1 MVHFTFAFLLFTFAF
16 LLGVSMQAPNQQQSP
31 QLLPEVKH
39 IIAVSSGK
47 GGVGK
52 TTVSVNLAIS
62 LAKTGASV
70 GLLDADIYGPNVPLM
85 MGLNQQ
91 PDVHDDEKI
100 IPLEAH
106 GVRFMSLGVITD
118 ANTPI
123 IWRGPIVG
131 KVIQQFMMDV
141 HWGEL
146 DYLVVDLPPGTGDA
160 QLTLSQTVPLSG
172 AVIVTTPQNVAL
184 EDVHRGIE
192 MFRKVNVPL
201 LGIVEN
207 MSYFLCPCCGDKTP
221 LFGDG
226 GGTRVADAFS
236 LPLLGQI
243 PIQPEIRIGG
253 DEGQPISL
261 GDNEPARSFA
271 DIAKKLKEMLG
282 ESAQAAPTITIS

>member
-31 QLLPEVKH
+31 QLLPGVKH

>member
-1 MVHFTFAFLLFTFAF
+1 
-16 LLGVSMQAPNQQQSP
+16 MQAPNQQQSP
-31 QLLPEVKH
+31 QLLPGVKH

-271 DIAKKLKEMLG
+271 DVAKKLKEMLG

>member
-1 MVHFTFAFLLFTFAF
+1 
-16 LLGVSMQAPNQQQSP
+16 MQAPNQQQSP
-31 QLLPEVKH
+31 QLLPGVKH

-172 AVIVTTPQNVAL
+172 AVIVTTPQNVAI

-271 DIAKKLKEMLG
+271 DVAKKLKEMLG

>member
-1 MVHFTFAFLLFTFAF
+1 
-16 LLGVSMQAPNQQQSP
+16 MQAPNQP
-31 QLLPEVKH
+31 GPTRLLPGVKH

-52 TTVSVNLAIS
+52 TTVSVNLSIA
-62 LAKTGASV
+62 LARAGSRV

-85 MGLNQQ
+85 MGLSRQ
-91 PDVHDDEKI
+91 PDSDGEKI
-100 IPLEAH
+100 VPLKAH
-106 GVRFMSLGVITD
+106 GVHFMSLGVMTD
-118 ANTPI
+118 ENTPS

-141 HWGEL
+141 LWGDL
-146 DYLVVDLPPGTGDA
+146 DFLVVDLPPGTGDA

-201 LGIVEN
+201 LGVIEN
-207 MSYFLCPCCGDKTP
+207 MSYFLCPCCGDRTP
-221 LFGDG
+221 IFGGG
-226 GGTRVADAFS
+226 GGTRIAEAFG

-271 DIAKKLKEMLG
+271 AIAQQIRDILG
-282 ESAQAAPTITIS
+282 ESSQAMPEITMV

>member
-31 QLLPEVKH
+31 QLLPGVKH

-172 AVIVTTPQNVAL
+172 AVIVTTPQNVAI

>member
-1 MVHFTFAFLLFTFAF
+1 
-16 LLGVSMQAPNQQQSP
+16 MQAPNQQQSP
-31 QLLPEVKH
+31 RLLPGVKH

-62 LAKTGASV
+62 LAKTGATV

-85 MGLNQQ
+85 MGINRQ
-91 PDVHDDEKI
+91 PDTDGDKI
-100 IPLEAH
+100 IPLESH
-106 GVRFMSLGVITD
+106 GVKLMSLGVITD
-118 ANTPI
+118 ENTPI

-131 KVIQQFMMDV
+131 KVIQQFMIDV

-201 LGIVEN
+201 LGVVEN

-221 LFGDG
+221 LFGEG
-226 GGTRVADAFS
+226 GGIRIADAFQ

-243 PIQPEIRIGG
+243 PIQPDIREGG
-253 DEGQPISL
+253 DEGKPIAL
-261 GDNEPARSFA
+261 GDNEPAQAFA
-271 DIAKKLKEMLG
+271 NIAQKLTDMLG
-282 ESAQAAPTITIS
+282 ESAQTTPEITIV